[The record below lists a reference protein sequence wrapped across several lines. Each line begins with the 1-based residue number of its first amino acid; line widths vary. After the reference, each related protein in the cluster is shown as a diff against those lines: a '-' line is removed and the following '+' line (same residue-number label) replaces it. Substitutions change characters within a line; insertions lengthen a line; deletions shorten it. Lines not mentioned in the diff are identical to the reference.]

1 MIKKSYDSLKYTR
14 YSEYHLINVWAP
26 NEKREEIIRRKLLTD
41 KNFKLTSLQVN
52 PLYKPIFDKLDALAV
67 KQLNELDKSIMWSR
81 HYTKN
86 EFKLTFLY
94 PLIVFSI
101 IIIAGINYGVRYR
114 LYMNYIRYGREL
126 ELSQKMDMDL
136 EDITNYPPSVL
147 ELYQQKKKQDAFLK
161 RKEDK
166 MKKIEDNFHKF
177 VEKRIIDTAEL
188 RRKRGLRVGSA
199 D

>member
-1 MIKKSYDSLKYTR
+1 M
-14 YSEYHLINVWAP
+14 WAP
-26 NEKREEIIRRKLLTD
+26 NEKREEIIKRRLLTD

-67 KQLNELDKSIMWSR
+67 KQLNELDKSVLWSR

-86 EFKLTFLY
+86 EFKLTFMY
-94 PLIVFSI
+94 PLIVFTI
-101 IIIAGINYGVRYR
+101 IIFAGINYGVRYR
-114 LYMNYIRYGREL
+114 LYMNYIKYGREL
-126 ELSQKMDMDL
+126 ELSGKMDIDL

-147 ELYQQKKKQDAFLK
+147 EMYQEKKKQDAFLK
-161 RKEDK
+161 RKEEK

-188 RRKRGLRVGSA
+188 RRKKGLRVGSSSA
-199 D
+199 EDWEYVCLTIVNCKYFNL